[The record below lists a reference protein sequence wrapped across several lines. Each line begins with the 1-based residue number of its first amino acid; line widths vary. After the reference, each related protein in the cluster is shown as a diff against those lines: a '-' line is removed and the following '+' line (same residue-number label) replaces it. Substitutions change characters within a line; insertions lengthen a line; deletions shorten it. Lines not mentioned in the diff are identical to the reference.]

1 MLLAYV
7 VFLRRS
13 VKRKRKWKEE
23 EEEEEDI
30 SHTETKPEL
39 RRGGEGVC
47 REHTSGGRKGME
59 SNFFLLPPLLDL
71 YSIPDLPFLFS
82 NSPPLDS
89 LSSFSVR
96 CC

>member
-1 MLLAYV
+1 MQLAYV

-13 VKRKRKWKEE
+13 VKGKRKWKE

-39 RRGGEGVC
+39 RRGGEGVW

-59 SNFFLLPPLLDL
+59 SNFF
-71 YSIPDLPFLFS
+71 
-82 NSPPLDS
+82 SP
-89 LSSFSVR
+89 SSSARFVFHS
-96 CC
+96 